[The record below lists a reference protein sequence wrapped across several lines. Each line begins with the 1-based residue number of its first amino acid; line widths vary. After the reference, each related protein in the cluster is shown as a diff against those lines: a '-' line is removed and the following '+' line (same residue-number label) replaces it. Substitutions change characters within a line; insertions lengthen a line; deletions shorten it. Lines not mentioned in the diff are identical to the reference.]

1 MCVLAI
7 LYSASIFSVRN
18 LPWLLRFFY
27 QNRIMDTPAI
37 IYLEDAWNDNIVRY
51 ALNPLEEMLELGSKD
66 DKQLFDNK
74 EYIATYS

>member
-1 MCVLAI
+1 
-7 LYSASIFSVRN
+7 
-18 LPWLLRFFY
+18 
-27 QNRIMDTPAI
+27 MDTPAI